1 VLDEAAVLVRH
12 GFGVLLIDARG
23 HGDSG
28 GRAMDFGWH
37 GDSVIAAATGY
48 LARRPDVD
56 PKRLGVVGMSMGG
69 EEALGASTTNELI
82 RAVVAEGAT
91 ARSAADEAWFSNE

>member
-1 VLDEAAVLVRH
+1 
-12 GFGVLLIDARG
+12 
-23 HGDSG
+23 
-28 GRAMDFGWH
+28 
-37 GDSVIAAATGY
+37 
-48 LARRPDVD
+48 
-56 PKRLGVVGMSMGG
+56 MSMGG